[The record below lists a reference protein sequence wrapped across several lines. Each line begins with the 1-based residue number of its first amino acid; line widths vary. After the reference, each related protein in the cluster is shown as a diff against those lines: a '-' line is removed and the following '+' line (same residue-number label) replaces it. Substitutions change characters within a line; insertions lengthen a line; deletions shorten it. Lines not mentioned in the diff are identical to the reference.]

1 MSSNQ
6 ICPSC
11 GGHKPALMACRDCGF
26 TYGVTSRPAEEPK
39 PEATAKPTKPKAIPR
54 SEYRAVREEAGNKPQ
69 VIIKTKKRRTYTIPS
84 EE

>member
-1 MSSNQ
+1 
-6 ICPSC
+6 
-11 GGHKPALMACRDCGF
+11 MACRDCGF
-26 TYGVTSRPAEEPK
+26 TYSVTSRPAEEPK

>member
-6 ICPSC
+6 KCPSC

-26 TYGVTSRPAEEPK
+26 TYTVTSRPPA
-39 PEATAKPTKPKAIPR
+39 AAKPVTPVAKSVPR
-54 SEYRAVREEAGNKPQ
+54 SEYRAVMEEGGPKSQ
-69 VIIKTKKRRTYTIPS
+69 VVIKTKKRRTYTIPS